1 MGKEYLQNSSVFEA
15 AICVTVHIHALNIN
29 ANSLLICSLWLCHID
44 LSTAIL
50 ACISKAQFGAV
61 SKWKKQGKYHCE
73 LHDDVN
79 TLEPDGYEQVAETF
93 PDVYYCLVT
102 RLYKARQPSGEEWGR
117 EIFWHSARTTGV
129 MKEFY
134 PVYIFSYINFPML
147 RFKSNWPNNFRLAI
161 QLL

>member
-50 ACISKAQFGAV
+50 TCISKTQFGAA
-61 SKWKKQGKYHCE
+61 SKWKKQGKYHSE

-79 TLEPDGYEQVAETF
+79 TLEPDGYEQLVQAF
-93 PDVYYCLVT
+93 PDVHCL
-102 RLYKARQPSGEEWGR
+102 LGSPALQGEAAIGGGGEGN
-117 EIFWHSARTTGV
+117 TG
-129 MKEFY
+129 KYFD
-134 PVYIFSYINFPML
+134 
-147 RFKSNWPNNFRLAI
+147 I
-161 QLL
+161 QLAQPALWKNSTPCIYFPT

>member
-50 ACISKAQFGAV
+50 ACISKTQFGAV
-61 SKWKKQGKYHCE
+61 SKWKKQGKYHSE

-79 TLEPDGYEQVAETF
+79 TLEPDGYEQLVQTF
-93 PDVYYCLVT
+93 PDVYYCLVA
-102 RLYKARQPSGEEWGR
+102 RPYKAR
-117 EIFWHSARTTGV
+117 
-129 MKEFY
+129 
-134 PVYIFSYINFPML
+134 
-147 RFKSNWPNNFRLAI
+147 
-161 QLL
+161 

>member
-50 ACISKAQFGAV
+50 ACISKTQFGAA
-61 SKWKKQGKYHCE
+61 SKWKKQGKYHSE

-79 TLEPDGYEQVAETF
+79 TLEPDGYEQLVQAF
-93 PDVYYCLVT
+93 PDVYYCLVA
-102 RLYKARQPSGEEWGR
+102 RPYKARQQSGEEWGSWEGNTLTFSTHNR
-117 EIFWHSARTTGV
+117 RYERILPG
-129 MKEFY
+129 
-134 PVYIFSYINFPML
+134 VYIFLHKFSY
-147 RFKSNWPNNFRLAI
+147 AQI
-161 QLL
+161 QK